1 MRPQAWRI
9 GHPLWQF
16 YHHNQPVPGPEAID
30 STPKATRPS
39 SKVTKQMEAMPKGL
53 TTFAANILPKRMGGC
68 RAWPQSLQGSAQ
80 GFADSLPPGA
90 KCRKL
95 NLIGRPDAGCLAR
108 GPRGSTRAEAHGLS
122 HNPEGEVQGFGS

>member
-39 SKVTKQMEAMPKGL
+39 SKVIKQMEAMPKGL

-68 RAWPQSLQGSAQ
+68 RAWPQNLRGSAQ
-80 GFADSLPPGA
+80 GVAVSRPPSVRR
-90 KCRKL
+90 CEIS
-95 NLIGRPDAGCLAR
+95 LIGRPDADSLAR
-108 GPRGSTRAEAHGLS
+108 AHRDLTSAVTHILS
-122 HNPEGEVQGFGS
+122 RDPQGNVQGFGS